1 MNYYVSQYKVSAP
14 LATMSMEVMTK
25 IVNHYK
31 DRPHLEVATAA
42 ELGASGSFMTSL
54 VRRGYAVAAGK
65 RENGFQYAGNG
76 LYRKL
81 EVNEYHL
88 LVPAE
93 WLWHDYVLSMKEV
106 ATAKKNAAIV
116 CLDEAQQK
124 LQDAREMLEKVE
136 SVHF

>member
-14 LATMSMEVMTK
+14 LATMSMEVMLK
-25 IVNHYK
+25 IVNHYQN
-31 DRPHLEVATAA
+31 RPHLEVATAA
-42 ELGASGSFMTSL
+42 ELGASGAFMASL
-54 VRRGYAVAAGK
+54 VKRGYAVAAGK

-88 LVPAE
+88 LVPAD
-93 WLWHDYVLSMKEV
+93 WLWHDYVTSMKEV
-106 ATAKKNAAIV
+106 ATDKKDAAIA
-116 CLDEAQQK
+116 CLDAAQQK

-136 SVHF
+136 SIHF